1 MRRLLCLLLCSPY
14 FACAAQRMEAPVMAP
29 LQVELL
35 KPPVAPAPLTVDVFK
50 RDQAA
55 ISEGDLRTVL
65 DAPVFLEAG
74 SRVGV
79 VGVGGGYEA
88 QSEAPLADAPGA
100 LTEALEQSGLFESA
114 TEISTDWPSDRGL
127 SGLRE
132 LAARYRTDYL
142 VLFRQRFHEDDSA
155 NGWSALNLTVVGAFV
170 APNHTVRVDGI
181 VEATLFDVKT
191 GTLLFTVFER
201 VSGAEKTNTFSSE
214 DRMRALEQEL
224 TGKASKHLADEVV
237 SKTRRLASL
246 RPGAPNVLQNAPQQ
260 ASFALPQG

>member
-1 MRRLLCLLLCSPY
+1 MRRLLFLCLLSPAVV
-14 FACAAQRMEAPVMAP
+14 ACAAQRMEAPAMAP
-29 LQVELL
+29 LMAELAR
-35 KPPVAPAPLTVDVFK
+35 PAPQPAPLAVDVFK

-65 DAPVFLEAG
+65 EAPVFLEAG
-74 SRVGV
+74 SRVGI
-79 VGVGGGYEA
+79 VGVSGGYEA
-88 QSEAPLADAPGA
+88 TSEAPLADAPGA

-114 TEISTDWPSDRGL
+114 TEVATDWPTDRGL

-155 NGWSALNLTVVGAFV
+155 NGWSALNATIVGAFL
-170 APNHTVRVDGI
+170 APNHTVRVDGM

-201 VSGAEKTNTFSSE
+201 VSAERKTNTFSSE
-214 DRMRALEQEL
+214 RRMQELEQEL
-224 TGKASKHLADEVV
+224 TAQAGKKLADEVV
-237 SKTRRLASL
+237 SKARRLDAL
-246 RPGAPNVLQNAPQQ
+246 RPGSPRNAPQQ
-260 ASFALPQG
+260 ATLALPQG